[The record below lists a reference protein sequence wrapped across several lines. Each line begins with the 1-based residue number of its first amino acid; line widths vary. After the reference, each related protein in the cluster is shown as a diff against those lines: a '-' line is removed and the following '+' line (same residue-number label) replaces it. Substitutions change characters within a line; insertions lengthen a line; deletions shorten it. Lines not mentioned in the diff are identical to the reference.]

1 MQKDGI
7 ISAFVCIFVIG
18 PLRSDGWPSP
28 KVIPNMAKF
37 LNTSDPIWSYMT
49 TSTTRGYDCK
59 VDVIDN
65 MYNEDVLFRRFLGY
79 RKAIISDWVQFLEG
93 HLYHERARARAGITP
108 YNAMKVSYKD
118 GQDITYELR
127 VKNSTIVTAN
137 RTDCF
142 KAYPKIAKKEAKLTY
157 LPDCQDILIG
167 MNNFIPGRN
176 PHNGA
181 VGLIYFLNTKPSIHA
196 PMGLSDNRMRV
207 ARISVPS
214 WLT

>member
-1 MQKDGI
+1 MQ
-7 ISAFVCIFVIG
+7 
-18 PLRSDGWPSP
+18 
-28 KVIPNMAKF
+28 F

-108 YNAMKVSYKD
+108 YNAMKVSYKERGAPLDKETLVYQSRDYMCGIVKVDDVVND